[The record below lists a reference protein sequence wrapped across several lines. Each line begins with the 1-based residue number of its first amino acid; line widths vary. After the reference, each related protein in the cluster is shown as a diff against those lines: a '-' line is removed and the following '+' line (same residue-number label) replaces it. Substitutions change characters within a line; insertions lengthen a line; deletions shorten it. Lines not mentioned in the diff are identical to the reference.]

1 MCLSRKPPTV
11 GLATFLARKLIEQ
24 RLGLLQNGRIAAL
37 NSRTSS
43 AGSLGLPKS
52 AHADATLWQF
62 LDGYE
67 ATDLEERA
75 KLVCGGRWPVDQ

>member
-1 MCLSRKPPTV
+1 MRRGQSGSHDRQLKT
-11 GLATFLARKLIEQ
+11 I
-24 RLGLLQNGRIAAL
+24 
-37 NSRTSS
+37 RTSS
-43 AGSLGLPKS
+43 VGSLGLPKS